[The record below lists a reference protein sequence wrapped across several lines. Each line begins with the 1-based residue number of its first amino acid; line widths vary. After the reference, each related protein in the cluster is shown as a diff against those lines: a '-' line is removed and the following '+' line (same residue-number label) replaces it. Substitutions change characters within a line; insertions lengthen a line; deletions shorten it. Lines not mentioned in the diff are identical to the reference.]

1 MIPHLKGDVGDL
13 GKAVALVEP
22 LCAKILG
29 IDAEQHCIMA
39 TLVCYTQ
46 RPIHQLRADAVAG
59 VTGQCIKLAELDWIG
74 RVGIF
79 AELGGITQLAEGDE
93 PALMLDQP
101 MGTFLAGD
109 FGSDSLRVVYLGKE
123 GGEVFGL
130 VEVAEGGDEGLGPQ
144 LRKRAGIGEGGGA
157 GDHGFCRSGDRSC
170 WKAGETVSGPLHL
183 VPMKK
188 LLALIALA
196 LMTQP
201 AHAEDAPKWSI
212 AIHGGAGTLDPK
224 AMTPEKRAEYEA
236 ALQKALDAGAKVL
249 ADGGSAMDAVKAA
262 IIPMEDSPLFNAGK
276 GAVFTWEGTNELDA
290 SIMDGRDRSAG
301 AVAGVKT
308 VKNPILLADKV
319 RTDSEHVFLMGAG
332 AEAFA
337 LEKGFVVTPP
347 EYFATEARLRALE
360 RMKANK
366 LSALDVD
373 HKFGTVGAVALDQSG
388 NLAAGTSTGGM
399 TGKRWGRVGDAP
411 VIGAGT
417 YADNRACA
425 VSATGWGEYFLRV
438 GVAHEICARLRAANE
453 IKTIMVDDDDTEPS
467 VQADEAQYI
476 ADAVMADVKQLGGD
490 GGVIL
495 VTPEG
500 HALYSFNTTGMY
512 RGRATSAGV
521 REVAIFGGEEKTSNT
536 PDH

>member
-1 MIPHLKGDVGDL
+1 
-13 GKAVALVEP
+13 
-22 LCAKILG
+22 
-29 IDAEQHCIMA
+29 
-39 TLVCYTQ
+39 
-46 RPIHQLRADAVAG
+46 
-59 VTGQCIKLAELDWIG
+59 
-74 RVGIF
+74 
-79 AELGGITQLAEGDE
+79 
-93 PALMLDQP
+93 
-101 MGTFLAGD
+101 
-109 FGSDSLRVVYLGKE
+109 
-123 GGEVFGL
+123 
-130 VEVAEGGDEGLGPQ
+130 
-144 LRKRAGIGEGGGA
+144 
-157 GDHGFCRSGDRSC
+157 
-170 WKAGETVSGPLHL
+170 
-183 VPMKK
+183 MKK
-188 LLALIALA
+188 LLALLALA
-196 LMTQP
+196 LTPGVAFAQDP
-201 AHAEDAPKWSI
+201 APPRWSL

-224 AMTPEKRAEYEA
+224 QMTPERRAEYEA

-249 ADGGSAMDAVKAA
+249 AEGGSAMDAVKAA

-276 GAVFTWEGTNELDA
+276 GAVFNWDGTNELDA

-337 LEKGFVVTPP
+337 AEKGFPVTPP
-347 EYFATEARLRALE
+347 EYFATPARREALE
-360 RMKANK
+360 RLKAEK

-388 NLAAGTSTGGM
+388 NMAAGTSTGGM

-411 VIGAGT
+411 LIGAGT

-425 VSATGWGEYFLRV
+425 VSATGWGEYFIRV
-438 GVAHEICARLRAANE
+438 GVAHEICARLRTLRAMNWLSIDHTTGARLDPDPREIAAN
-453 IKTIMVDDDDTEPS
+453 
-467 VQADEAQYI
+467 VQGV
-476 ADAVMADVKQLGGD
+476 ADAVMADVADLGGD

-500 HALYSFNTTGMY
+500 HAIFSFNTTGMY

-521 REVAIFGGEEKTSNT
+521 REVAIFGGEEKASNT

>member
-1 MIPHLKGDVGDL
+1 MKNLIA
-13 GKAVALVEP
+13 AVAL
-22 LCAKILG
+22 
-29 IDAEQHCIMA
+29 
-39 TLVCYTQ
+39 
-46 RPIHQLRADAVAG
+46 
-59 VTGQCIKLAELDWIG
+59 
-74 RVGIF
+74 
-79 AELGGITQLAEGDE
+79 
-93 PALMLDQP
+93 ALLSQ
-101 MGTFLAGD
+101 A
-109 FGSDSLRVVYLGKE
+109 
-123 GGEVFGL
+123 
-130 VEVAEGGDEGLGPQ
+130 
-144 LRKRAGIGEGGGA
+144 
-157 GDHGFCRSGDRSC
+157 
-170 WKAGETVSGPLHL
+170 
-183 VPMKK
+183 
-188 LLALIALA
+188 
-196 LMTQP
+196 
-201 AHAEDAPKWSI
+201 AHAEEAPKWSI
-212 AIHGGAGTLDPK
+212 AIHGGAGTLDPDK
-224 AMTPEKRAEYEA
+224 MTPEKRAEYEA

-249 ADGGSAMDAVKAA
+249 AEGGSAMDAVKAA
-262 IIPMEDSPLFNAGK
+262 IMPMEDSPLFNAGK

-337 LEKGFVVTPP
+337 VEKGFPVTPP
-347 EYFATEARLRALE
+347 EYFATPARREALE
-360 RMKANK
+360 RLKAEK

-373 HKFGTVGAVALDQSG
+373 HKFGTVGAVALDQNG

-438 GVAHEICARLRAANE
+438 GVAHEICARLRATKEVNAL
-453 IKTIMVDDDDTEPS
+453 MADPAAADDDMRVE
-467 VQADEAQYI
+467 VAQYI
-476 ADAVMADVKQLGGD
+476 ADAVMADVKDLGGD

-512 RGRATSAGV
+512 RGRANSAGM
-521 REVAIFGGEEKTSNT
+521 REVAIFGGEEKASNT